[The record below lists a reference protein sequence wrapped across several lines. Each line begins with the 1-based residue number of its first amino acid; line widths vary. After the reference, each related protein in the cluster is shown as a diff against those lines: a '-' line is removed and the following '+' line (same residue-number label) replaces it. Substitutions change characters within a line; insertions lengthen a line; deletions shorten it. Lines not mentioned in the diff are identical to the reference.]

1 MVGRMQEQE
10 QCLAYAGASE
20 HSMDMFIFVV
30 IFSSLEQQFH
40 MIGVHKKEICD
51 IQEDE
56 GPPKPEVLSACSPTS
71 LPAC

>member
-30 IFSSLEQQFH
+30 IFSSLEQ
-40 MIGVHKKEICD
+40 
-51 IQEDE
+51 
-56 GPPKPEVLSACSPTS
+56 
-71 LPAC
+71 